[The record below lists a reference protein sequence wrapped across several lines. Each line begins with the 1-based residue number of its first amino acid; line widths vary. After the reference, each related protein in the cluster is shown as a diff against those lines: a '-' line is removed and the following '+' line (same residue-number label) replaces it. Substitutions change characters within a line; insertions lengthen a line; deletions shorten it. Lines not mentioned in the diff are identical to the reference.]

1 MSNNRNNNRPGSG
14 RRDPNYYSGTYRR
27 EEREPVDF
35 TGNYMNNTR
44 TWWIWV
50 FAGIQAIQLGLRAYS
65 EYQKSKSFTDER
77 DFDQLTNQYY

>member
-1 MSNNRNNNRPGSG
+1 LINKNNNRPGSG
-14 RRDPNYYSGTYRR
+14 RRDTNYYSGTYRR
-27 EEREPVDF
+27 EDKEPVDF
-35 TGNYMNNTR
+35 TGTYMNNTR

-77 DFDQLTNQYY
+77 DFDQITNQYYY

>member
-1 MSNNRNNNRPGSG
+1 LINNRNNNRSGSG
-14 RRDPNYYSGTYRR
+14 RRDTNYYSGTYYRR
-27 EEREPVDF
+27 EDREPVDF

-77 DFDQLTNQYY
+77 DFDQITNQY